1 MIADSFVIT
10 RREILLFT
18 SFPIRVSYKSAFHTS
33 DGLEIILN
41 DLTQLIESSQKR
53 VSCSL
58 SPNINSFNDVVLIAA
73 PAIRQ

>member
-10 RREILLFT
+10 RREIPLFT
-18 SFPIRVSYKSAFHTS
+18 SFPIRVSDKSAFHTS

-53 VSCSL
+53 V
-58 SPNINSFNDVVLIAA
+58 INSFNDVVLIAA